1 MQYKTISTY
10 VIPSLII
17 SLAGSIIFLLAT
29 PPQSY
34 ILFFLFFLLTALIV
48 LTILGKNFRLKI
60 RLKVSSIE
68 LSAFLTI
75 ASITFVILQLANIHL
90 EAINAILYIIVFI
103 FALGL
108 SLLSIFKFKPNF
120 SGIEFLALAAPLS
133 LAFLAIFGV
142 ATLILPSY
150 IRGQIES
157 IAIMIISIAAFI
169 LKIKEKQNEIH
180 GYHDLTLNSNM
191 LILFTTLITF
201 AFIFVELYPQIT
213 AFLGFDIARNFTQAL
228 AFTQNTLGSFST
240 PSGLYPL
247 FGIYQSSIICIV
259 KPTMETFQIIAITL
273 NIFVILSFY
282 AMASQYLRRYGDLT
296 PAIATL
302 IWSTFAGFGWL
313 SFFANKLSSPSTPLL
328 TLIGQADALSYGDI
342 TWRRNFFY
350 LSMEATFTLVFAVLY
365 FLKRNDLSKGKQTL
379 LITLLITPIP
389 LMHPYGTYLLLPTL
403 LCFAVICRNE
413 LKQQLKSTGYSLII
427 ASFALFPLIWI
438 LNISGLDVAI
448 SILTFSEYF
457 MLGVIIVI
465 LTSIGKVPNLPHL
478 SASKFKIEY
487 GRLII
492 IVVFLLFFA
501 CILLWFSGN
510 IPFNF
515 GNLDLFGY
523 VPLFLY
529 PVKLGV
535 TGILTIAASY
545 LLLVKSQ
552 YRSRTIVAIMA
563 SALLLIIFSML
574 IETLQM
580 QYVSEF
586 TFNSASLFS
595 EAIRQSILSFRAE
608 RIFELFKIPL
618 ALIASIP
625 LGYFITT

>member
-10 VIPSLII
+10 IISGLII
-17 SLAGSIIFLLAT
+17 SLVGSIIFLLAT

-34 ILFFLFFLLTALIV
+34 VLFFLFLLLTALIV
-48 LTILGKNFRLKI
+48 LTVLGKNFRLKI
-60 RLKVSSIE
+60 RLKVSS
-68 LSAFLTI
+68 LGLYAFLTM
-75 ASITFVILQLANIHL
+75 ASIALVILQLANIHV
-90 EAINAILYIIVFI
+90 EVINAILYLIVFI

-108 SLLSIFKFKPNF
+108 SILSIFKFKPNF
-120 SGIEFLALAAPLS
+120 SRIEFLALAAPLS
-133 LAFLAIFGV
+133 LAFLAVFG
-142 ATLILPSY
+142 AAALILPSY
-150 IRGQIES
+150 IRGQIDS
-157 IAIMIISIAAFI
+157 IAIMVISIVAFI
-169 LKIKEKQNEIH
+169 LKRKEKQNETH
-180 GYHDLTLNSNM
+180 GYHELTLKSNM

-213 AFLGFDIARNFTQAL
+213 NFLGLDIAGNFIQAL
-228 AFTQNTLGSFST
+228 AFTKNTLGSFSL
-240 PSGLYPL
+240 PSSLYPL
-247 FGIYQSSIICIV
+247 FGIYQSSIIYIV

-282 AMASQYLRRYGDLT
+282 AMASQYLKRYGDLT

-313 SFFANKLSSPSTPLL
+313 SFFANKLSSPNTPLL

-365 FLKRNDLSKGKQTL
+365 FLKRNDLSKGKQIL
-379 LITLLITPIP
+379 LMTLLITPIP
-389 LMHPYGTYLLLPTL
+389 LMHPYGTYLLLPIL

-438 LNISGLDVAI
+438 LNISGLYVAI

-457 MLGVIIVI
+457 ILGVIIVI
-465 LTSIGKVPNLPHL
+465 LTSIEKIPNPLHS

-492 IVVFLLFFA
+492 IVFFLLFLA
-501 CILLWFSGN
+501 CILLWFNGK

-515 GNLDLFGY
+515 SNLDLFGY
-523 VPLFLY
+523 VPFFLY

-535 TGILTIAASY
+535 TGILAIAASY

-586 TFNSASLFS
+586 TFNPSSLLSETIQQNILASVQKECLNSSKFH
-595 EAIRQSILSFRAE
+595 
-608 RIFELFKIPL
+608 
-618 ALIASIP
+618 
-625 LGYFITT
+625 